1 MNNIESA
8 MRDGI
13 TDKCHKQCCYC
24 KHFMYLNSDIIGVCG
39 LAYDEWVDDN
49 RGTVS
54 CSEAL
59 RFFEDY
65 AVLDDEECERTGF
78 EEY

>member
-13 TDKCHKQCCYC
+13 TEKCPKQCCYC

-39 LAYDEWVDDN
+39 LAYDEWVDEN
-49 RGTVS
+49 RGAVS
-54 CSEAL
+54 CTEAL
-59 RFFEDY
+59 RFFEDH